1 MKTLILGL
9 SFYLLTITT
18 ATAFQTDAIGHIQ
31 TLNGTASILR
41 DNNTIELVKG
51 TAVYRGDTIRTAK
64 TGSVGIVMTDDSTLS
79 LGPNSEISL
88 KDYLFNPK
96 EGKFAFVTRVTKG
109 TFGYL
114 SGIIGKLS
122 PNSIRLEIP
131 DATIAVRG
139 TKLLI
144 KVDE

>member
-9 SFYLLTITT
+9 SFFLLTIST
-18 ATAFQTDAIGHIQ
+18 ASAVQSDVIGHIQ
-31 TLNGTASILR
+31 TLKGTAFVLR
-41 DNNTIELVKG
+41 SNNTAELVKG
-51 TAVYRGDTIRTAK
+51 AAVYCGDTIRTAK

-79 LGPNSEISL
+79 LGPNSEIAL
-88 KDYLFNPK
+88 KDYLFSPK
-96 EGKFAFVTRVTKG
+96 EQKYAFVTRITKG

-122 PNSIRLEIP
+122 PNSIKLEIP

-144 KVDE
+144 KVEE